1 MRKSTVVSS
10 ITWDV
15 IVALCVYGYATD
27 KSVVALVIGYGMAFA
42 AMVLSNLNLIV
53 VKKKTIQ
60 VAILMN
66 GLKKSEIAFRRM
78 SATIDIVI
86 ACAMALSGLVFMSG
100 MYTYALLMSYVVSL
114 EVKRTTKALSE
125 KGLL

>member
-1 MRKSTVVSS
+1 MKKSTVVSS

-53 VKKKTIQ
+53 VKKKTIE